1 MTSAYLELSIH
12 SVDDDDDDDDAL
24 KDETGVVDERT
35 L

>member
-1 MTSAYLELSIH
+1 MTSAYLESSIH